1 MTRTRLHTFAAF
13 ALIAFCFPRAAAP
26 KKGTLTSGEI
36 PAGVKMW
43 EEPTD
48 IASRDLFYGPGGQ
61 KDAPGGA
68 FTFEKEDLDG
78 TNPKFVVHDR
88 DGVKW
93 KVKLGEEARPETVA
107 SRLVWAAGYF
117 ADEDYFLQDFK
128 VEGMPSHLHRGGN
141 LVAPDG
147 SMHNVRLKRY
157 LKGEEK
163 LGEWQWLADP
173 FTGSREWNGLRVL
186 MALIDNWDL
195 KDVNNSIYNRDGIRI
210 YLVSDLGASFG
221 TTGRSYTRA
230 DSKGNL
236 DAYQNSRFIV
246 RTTPDTV
253 GFMTPSRPAFV
264 HLIEMPEY
272 MERVHMEWIGKG
284 IPRADARWIGELLS
298 RLSSDQIQAAFLAAG
313 YTSREIDG
321 FSAVVEK
328 RIDALKRL

>member
-1 MTRTRLHTFAAF
+1 MAIFALLAFFFPFAAS
-13 ALIAFCFPRAAAP
+13 P
-26 KKGTLTSGEI
+26 KKGTLAATGI
-36 PAGVKMW
+36 PAGATMW
-43 EEPTD
+43 MEPTD
-48 IASRDLFYGPGGQ
+48 IPARDLFYGPGGQ
-61 KDAPGGA
+61 KDAPQGT

-78 TNPKFVVHDR
+78 TNPKFVVHDG

-107 SRLVWAAGYF
+107 SRLVWAVGYF

-128 VEGMPSHLHRGGN
+128 VEGMPAHLHRGGN

-195 KDVNNSIYNRDGIRI
+195 KDVNNSIYDRDGVRI

-236 DAYQNSRFIV
+236 EAYTNSRFIT

-253 GFMTPSRPAFV
+253 DFMTPSRPAFI
-264 HLIEMPEY
+264 HMIEVPEY
-272 MERVHMEWIGKG
+272 RQRIRMEWIGRN

-298 RLSSDQIQAAFLAAG
+298 QLTPDQIQSAFRAAG
-313 YTSREIDG
+313 YAPTDVDG

-328 RIDALKRL
+328 RIAELKQL